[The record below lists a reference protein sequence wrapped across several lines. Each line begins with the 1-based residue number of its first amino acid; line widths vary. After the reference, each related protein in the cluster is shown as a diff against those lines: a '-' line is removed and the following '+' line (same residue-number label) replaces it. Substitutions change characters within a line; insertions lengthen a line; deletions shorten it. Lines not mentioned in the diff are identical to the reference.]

1 MNGLSNVGSVI
12 QSAAATISRA
22 SAAAEQ
28 DAAVVANA
36 TMAGSGAGAG
46 LSVGS
51 PDFLNAMIDA
61 RQQTL
66 YTAAAARM
74 ISTSNQMIG
83 SLLDVTA

>member
-1 MNGLSNVGSVI
+1 MNGPSTVGSVF

-36 TMAGSGAGAG
+36 TMAGSGTGGG

-51 PDFLNAMIDA
+51 GDFVNALIDA

-74 ISTSNQMIG
+74 ISTSNQMLG
-83 SLLDVTA
+83 SLLDITA

>member
-1 MNGLSNVGSVI
+1 MNGLSNVGSVF
-12 QSAAATISRA
+12 QTAAATISRA

-36 TMAGSGAGAG
+36 TMAGSGASGG
-46 LSVGS
+46 LTVGS

>member
-1 MNGLSNVGSVI
+1 MDTRAMLAAFAFAAAIATVGNASAQTYPSRPVRVVVGS
-12 QSAAATISRA
+12 AA
-22 SAAAEQ
+22 
-28 DAAVVANA
+28 
-36 TMAGSGAGAG
+36 GGG

-51 PDFLNAMIDA
+51 PDFLNAMVDA